1 MLRYVLVLSLGFF
14 LVGCVTTQEYQSLQN
29 RVNTLERR
37 QQQAAQNRASRIEQ
51 LEKQFAALQEET
63 SHLVS
68 NKTERMRSHQA
79 DLWSEFENM
88 RVDVATLQGKMEQV
102 QYNLG
107 QLQSQATN
115 QTQTLADLQN
125 KVEQVDRQLSLAE
138 AQLGLDFSDIEKEEA
153 IGAKPTSDSD
163 DPKDDTSSSTPQLL
177 YKKALSAFHN
187 REYDQAKELWA
198 EFATQFPKH
207 DLVANAYFWQGEC
220 LYQMEKYAQAVL
232 LYDKVISE
240 YEQSGK
246 YPSAL
251 LKQGLSLYALDK
263 KKAGRI
269 RLQQLMNDYGD
280 TAEAKRARSFLDG
293 Q

>member
-1 MLRYVLVLSLGFF
+1 MEFIVLSPFPPYTSGNVGDKLLLESSLDLIEEIHGPTEFHIHFRTEDFTSRLEYLNDTDGILLCGFEYPKLSQGNQYRIAETLESVEPPLIPIGAIHRFFPGDRKTLDNQRLGPPIKSFLERVVPNCPGGKIPVRTDWVGYVLRQNGYETTLTGDPGLYDTDFLGEPFHKPDDIDQLVFTTPHWSL
-14 LVGCVTTQEYQSLQN
+14 Y
-29 RVNTLERR
+29 
-37 QQQAAQNRASRIEQ
+37 A
-51 LEKQFAALQEET
+51 
-63 SHLVS
+63 
-68 NKTERMRSHQA
+68 
-79 DLWSEFENM
+79 
-88 RVDVATLQGKMEQV
+88 
-102 QYNLG
+102 
-107 QLQSQATN
+107 
-115 QTQTLADLQN
+115 
-125 KVEQVDRQLSLAE
+125 
-138 AQLGLDFSDIEKEEA
+138 
-153 IGAKPTSDSD
+153 
-163 DPKDDTSSSTPQLL
+163 
-177 YKKALSAFHN
+177 
-187 REYDQAKELWA
+187 DQAKELWA
-198 EFATQFPKH
+198 EFASQFPKH